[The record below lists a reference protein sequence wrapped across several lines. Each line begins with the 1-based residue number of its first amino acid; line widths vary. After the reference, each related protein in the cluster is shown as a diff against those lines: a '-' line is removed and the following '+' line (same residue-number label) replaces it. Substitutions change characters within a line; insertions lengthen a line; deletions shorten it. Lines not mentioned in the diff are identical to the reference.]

1 MNLNQIKNRQME
13 ANGSLSQDNSGFS
26 PDVSS
31 ATAPPPRA
39 LPKSTYSLL
48 ECPVCLELAW
58 PPKRIY
64 QVMQHQAMRAVL
76 LTN

>member
-1 MNLNQIKNRQME
+1 ME

-64 QVMQHQAMRAVL
+64 QVMIAVL
-76 LTN
+76 LTNYRVFCSVQGGPYSV